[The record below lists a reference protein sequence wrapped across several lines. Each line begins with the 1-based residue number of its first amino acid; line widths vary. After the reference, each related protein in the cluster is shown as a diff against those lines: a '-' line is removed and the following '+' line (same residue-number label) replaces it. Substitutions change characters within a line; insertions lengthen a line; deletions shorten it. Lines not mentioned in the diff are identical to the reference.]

1 MNSDFKELLRI
12 FSEEEVRY
20 LIVGGYAVIHHGQPR
35 STKDLD
41 IWLEPTPEN
50 AARVL
55 NAFERF
61 GLPLMGGVVQGDFE
75 NEGLQYAVGVPPS
88 MIDFLTTVPG
98 LDFESCWSNKVT
110 GESENVLY
118 LFVSKQ
124 DLITSKKAA
133 GRPQDLAD
141 IDGLT

>member
-41 IWLEPTPEN
+41 IGLQPTSEN
-50 AARVL
+50 AGRVL
-55 NAFERF
+55 RAFTKF
-61 GLPLMGGVVQGDFE
+61 GLPLMGGVVPEDFE
-75 NEGLQYAVGVPPS
+75 KEGLQYAVGVPPS
-88 MIDFLTTVPG
+88 MINFLTTVPG
-98 LDFESCWSNKVT
+98 LDFESCWLNRVT
-110 GESENVLY
+110 VKLETVPY
-118 LFVSKQ
+118 LFLGKQ
-124 DLITSKKAA
+124 ELITSKKIA